1 MTDDLD
7 RRYEELKQKKI
18 RELEAIEKK
27 KETDK
32 ATSEWGE
39 ATGRMGC
46 LVIKVFWGCVFLL
59 FILSFCSFLLA

>member
-32 ATSEWGE
+32 ATEELGE
-39 ATGRMGC
+39 ATFRMGC
-46 LVIKVFWGCVFLL
+46 MVVKIFWICVFML
-59 FILSFCSFLLA
+59 FILSFCSFLLF